1 MNYFN
6 KAMVIYRSFDQ
17 EITEDTLS
25 KNYNVF
31 SIFRLKNNKYD
42 FYFYY
47 EFLYSVLHKLFAYF

>member
-1 MNYFN
+1 
-6 KAMVIYRSFDQ
+6 MVIYRSFDQ

-25 KNYNVF
+25 KNYNVL